1 MLEIYYDDNYTLLSH
16 SFETTRK
23 AGWIAESLIQKP
35 IPEVLV
41 RRPKPLTRRD
51 LLEVHSADYV
61 DALESGDPRPLAQ
74 SQGFPWEQDLLLM
87 ALFTSG
93 GVVAAVESAGR
104 FGIAGSFSTGLHHA
118 RRSTGKGFCTIN
130 GLVIAAKKAIGQGY
144 RRVLIL
150 DLDAHCGGGTQD
162 CIAFEPQIF
171 QLDISVHPFDRY
183 ESGSNSRLV
192 MIDQGGDYLAL
203 LEHELETLAA
213 SGERWDLCLYNA
225 GMDPFEYCP
234 HGGLEGVSR
243 RVLMDRERI
252 VFRWCRSQ
260 KIPVAFVIAGGYLG
274 RRLERQDLVELHRM
288 TIEAAVEALQESTP

>member
-1 MLEIYYDDNYTLLSH
+1 MLI
-16 SFETTRK
+16 
-23 AGWIAESLIQKP
+23 
-35 IPEVLV
+35 
-41 RRPKPLTRRD
+41 
-51 LLEVHSADYV
+51 
-61 DALESGDPRPLAQ
+61 
-74 SQGFPWEQDLLLM
+74 
-87 ALFTSG
+87 
-93 GVVAAVESAGR
+93 AAVGHR
-104 FGIAGSFSTGLHHA
+104 
-118 RRSTGKGFCTIN
+118 
-130 GLVIAAKKAIGQGY
+130 
-144 RRVLIL
+144 
-150 DLDAHCGGGTQD
+150 
-162 CIAFEPQIF
+162 IAFEPQIF

-288 TIEAAVEALQESTP
+288 TIEAAVEALQELTP